1 MTSQLHQLHHEARI
15 TGPSPKHNEYEFLPQ
30 DQPILSI
37 SSAPQ
42 LIISIPKCL
51 SRPRVGECRQNLVP
65 LRFALLLTLPYP
77 TNRTFPQTIYQPAPA
92 RDTTAPP
99 NNIIRMANLGVFA
112 VVTAL
117 VVLVLTYGVPLFL
130 KEYFPWQSLYKQRHG
145 RPTVTTKSYKG
156 RTALITG
163 ANGAFG
169 SRAAKI
175 FAERD
180 VETLVLVDVRDCSGV
195 KAEIEKELGEAGK
208 PVPKILVWQADLMT
222 FKGCQELGAKAKDLE
237 HLDHVLMTAGILA
250 FNRRESPEGWETCEF
265 NHLSQAW
272 DDTNLS
278 TAIQVNFLSGALLS
292 LLFLPLL
299 KSSPANPSPPVLTFV
314 TTFGI
319 YPSSFTMGVPKKGS
333 YLKKLSNNKEGME
346 QAHQYGRSKGLL
358 LYWARELAAR
368 VSAIQATEKLPRKVT
383 INSADPGSAW
393 TPLTNPNQ
401 AKLIP
406 RLIMNFGARD
416 PQICATALVN
426 GVSATEDA
434 HGKIMQDFDTAE

>member
-1 MTSQLHQLHHEARI
+1 
-15 TGPSPKHNEYEFLPQ
+15 
-30 DQPILSI
+30 
-37 SSAPQ
+37 
-42 LIISIPKCL
+42 
-51 SRPRVGECRQNLVP
+51 
-65 LRFALLLTLPYP
+65 
-77 TNRTFPQTIYQPAPA
+77 
-92 RDTTAPP
+92 
-99 NNIIRMANLGVFA
+99 MANLGIVA
-112 VVTAL
+112 VVTTL
-117 VVLVLTYGVPLFL
+117 VVLILTYGVPLFL

-175 FAERD
+175 FAQRD

-195 KAEIEKELGEAGK
+195 KEEIEKELGEAGK

-222 FKGCQELGAKAKDLE
+222 FKGCQELGRKAKDLE

-250 FNRRESPEGWETCEF
+250 FNRRESPEGWET
-265 NHLSQAW
+265 S
-272 DDTNLS
+272 
-278 TAIQVNFLSGALLS
+278 IQ
-292 LLFLPLL
+292 
-299 KSSPANPSPPVLTFV
+299 
-314 TTFGI
+314 
-319 YPSSFTMGVPKKGS
+319 GS

-358 LYWARELAAR
+358 LYWARELASR

-434 HGKIMQDFDTAE
+434 HGKIMQDFDTADYPPFMVRKSGRAAQARVWEETREELEAKVPEVKAIFDMLDQ